1 MIFKTT
7 RKCEGK
13 TTEIF
18 VSRYRLFDDAMEEIL
33 REDPPAID
41 CSVPLE
47 VIFTGEG
54 AQDYGG
60 PRQEFLGM
68 VMREIRDKL
77 FKEKGG
83 GYIIF
88 EKKEALD
95 RKQYYGAALVFG
107 FSLLQGGPLPNFLA
121 EDQLQRIFTK
131 NDLTNL
137 GEAETQFRLG
147 LERFGLVELLNRK
160 PSLLFL
166 FRKTAVLPM
175 TYPKLVKLLDL
186 IFSDEATNRRQRE
199 EQTYGLFLN
208 YLKEV
213 SGNCRSLFSGLRN
226 ITTS

>member
-1 MIFKTT
+1 
-7 RKCEGK
+7 
-13 TTEIF
+13 
-18 VSRYRLFDDAMEEIL
+18 MEEIL

-107 FSLLQGGPLPNFLA
+107 KHAMPTETHQCHLHLAKKKLNLPFYC
-121 EDQLQRIFTK
+121 RF
-131 NDLTNL
+131 
-137 GEAETQFRLG
+137 QFVARW
-147 LERFGLVELLNRK
+147 
-160 PSLLFL
+160 SS
-166 FRKTAVLPM
+166 A
-175 TYPKLVKLLDL
+175 
-186 IFSDEATNRRQRE
+186 
-199 EQTYGLFLN
+199 
-208 YLKEV
+208 
-213 SGNCRSLFSGLRN
+213 
-226 ITTS
+226 